1 MDEGCIEGR
10 MKTAETHEH
19 APVWRAEAAFLHGAA
34 TVALFYFFGKGWLS
48 NLHNFP
54 VTIALFIW
62 LFAIMLWCAF
72 GVVRHADAL
81 AQLLGEPYGTLIL
94 TLSVIGIEVALIS
107 AIMLHGDNNPALA
120 RDAMFAVLMIVL
132 NGLVGLAILL
142 GALRH
147 REQSYNLQG
156 ARAFLVVII
165 PLSIFSL
172 VLPKYT
178 TSTSD
183 ASFSTSQ
190 AVTFTVLTILLYV
203 IFLAIQ
209 TMRHSGFFTEVEEAE
224 RQQAGHPEQV
234 QSHHAPPRS
243 ILYHTVFLILTLLPV
258 VLLSKSMATVVDFGI
273 EELKLPEALGGVLI
287 ALLVLS
293 PEGLAAL
300 RAARANHL
308 QRAVNVCLGSALAT
322 IGLTIPAVLTISLL
336 TDRHILLG
344 LTNVET
350 VLLILTV
357 FVSALT
363 FGGAR
368 TSVLQGAVHLV
379 LFITYVALIF
389 SP

>member
-1 MDEGCIEGR
+1 
-10 MKTAETHEH
+10 MKPAETQRQ
-19 APVWRAEAAFLHGAA
+19 PPFWRAEAAFFHGAA
-34 TVALFYFFGKGWLS
+34 TVALFYFFGKDWLS

-54 VTIALFIW
+54 ITVAIFLW

-81 AQLLGEPYGTLIL
+81 AQLLGEPFGTLIL
-94 TLSVIGIEVALIS
+94 TLSVIGIEVSLIS
-107 AIMLHGDNNPALA
+107 AIMLHGQNNPAVA

-165 PLSIFSL
+165 PLSVLSL
-172 VLPKYT
+172 VLPNYT
-178 TSTSD
+178 TSTPGPT
-183 ASFSTSQ
+183 FSTAQ
-190 AVTFTVLTILLYV
+190 AVTFAMLTTLLYV

-209 TMRHSGFFTEVEEAE
+209 TMRHSGFFTEVEDAE
-224 RQQAGHPEQV
+224 RQQAGHPGQV
-234 QSHHAPPRS
+234 ESHHAPPRS
-243 ILYHTVFLILTLLPV
+243 IAYHTVFLILTLLPV
-258 VLLSKSMATVVDFGI
+258 VLLSKSMATLVDFGI
-273 EELKLPEALGGVLI
+273 EELRLPEALGGVLI

-300 RAARANHL
+300 SAARANHL

-322 IGLTIPAVLTISLL
+322 IGLTIPAVLTISLV

-344 LTNVET
+344 LSNVEI
-350 VLLILTV
+350 VLLVLTV

-363 FGGAR
+363 FSGSR

-379 LFITYVALIF
+379 LFVTYVALIF